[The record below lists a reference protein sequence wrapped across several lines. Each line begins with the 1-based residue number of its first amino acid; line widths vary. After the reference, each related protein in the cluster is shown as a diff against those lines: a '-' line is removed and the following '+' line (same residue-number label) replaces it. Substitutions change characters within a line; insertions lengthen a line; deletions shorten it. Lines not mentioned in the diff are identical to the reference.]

1 LKFYRVLT
9 SLFYTAIMFDYH
21 NLKVAVFCR
30 ESLHTQL
37 ETCFADNC
45 IQAVFFSNL
54 ETASVELMVTDF
66 DLVLIDCS
74 HASASMICDSVYSRV
89 RIPVALLV
97 KGNSLS
103 WSEFSNWQVDGFIPA
118 EAGCLEFLARIRAIA
133 RRPLKTACFST
144 LQI

>member
-1 LKFYRVLT
+1 
-9 SLFYTAIMFDYH
+9 MFDYP

-30 ESLHTQL
+30 ESLQVQL
-37 ETCFADNC
+37 ETCLSDNC

-54 ETASVELMVTDF
+54 DTASDEIQYADF
-66 DLVLIDCS
+66 DLVLIDCG
-74 HASASMICDSVYSRV
+74 HPSASVICDSVNFRT

-118 EAGCLEFLARIRAIA
+118 EAGCREFLARIRAIA
-133 RRPLKTACFST
+133 RRPVKSVCLSG